1 MGKRLVWATVVAVG
15 PNVKTIEVGDQV
27 LFEPEVDALLG
38 AVESLLCARVAD
50 GNKRRQTRGVSGLP
64 RFGDHFGADPG
75 GESPEKFA
83 ARVKAEIASWR
94 EVAKAAGIEPE

>member
-1 MGKRLVWATVVAVG
+1 MPVPTLVFWRNLIG
-15 PNVKTIEVGDQV
+15 HQDYKKED
-27 LFEPEVDALLG
+27 FDASIQGSPASDPAFVRDLP
-38 AVESLLCARVAD
+38 ARTFFHQLKDAIA
-50 GNKRRQTRGVSGLP
+50 
-64 RFGDHFGADPG
+64 ADPG